1 MQHFLLSLTDYMVK
15 ELTRLIRKDLY
26 GDYVVTMNEVVIDEK
41 MLNISA
47 SFNDPRFN
55 IFTKEE
61 LATFE
66 KIYREHMEIIY
77 GDKYSNSL
85 LR

>member
-1 MQHFLLSLTDYMVK
+1 MIRK
-15 ELTRLIRKDLY
+15 ELY
-26 GDYVVTMNEVVIDEK
+26 GEYVVARNEVVIDEK

-47 SFNDPRFN
+47 NFNDPRFN

-66 KIYREHMEIIY
+66 KIYREHMAIIY
-77 GDKYSNSL
+77 GEKYSNSL
-85 LR
+85 LP